1 MELRAKTKRVFELN
15 LLRVA
20 ATDSVEETGARVCC
34 CTGWINA
41 PKVSPYKWKK
51 KLNQIHPIITD
62 QSFRSNNKFSKIM
75 LPIHGL
81 MVTSMQS
88 TGQHR
93 LSVNTKWTYSDTG
106 SWKHS
111 RLSHWLLWF
120 FPAFSREPQLI
131 GWVQRLSTYCK
142 GRALLVGFF
151 PLPQII
157 SRDSSVSFGNILHPS
172 TPLSSPGGKD

>member
-34 CTGWINA
+34 CKGWINA

-111 RLSHWLLWF
+111 RLWVIDCFGFSLPSPGNLSSLAECRGSVHTAKAEHYWWF
-120 FPAFSREPQLI
+120 FS
-131 GWVQRLSTYCK
+131 LSH
-142 GRALLVGFF
+142 R
-151 PLPQII
+151 
-157 SRDSSVSFGNILHPS
+157 
-172 TPLSSPGGKD
+172 